1 MVTHFTLV
9 WLCSRVSELM
19 AFEAG
24 RLVEGLVALS
34 ALEGLLST
42 VDSHVLHQ
50 EFVLMK

>member
-1 MVTHFTLV
+1 M

-19 AFEAG
+19 ALEAV
-24 RLVEGLVALS
+24 RLFEGLVALS
-34 ALEGLLST
+34 ALERLLST